1 MSEST
6 NDADTSKNLI
16 LLVVGLILT
25 TIGVAAIAAMIAY

>member
-6 NDADTSKNLI
+6 NDAATSRNLI

-25 TIGVAAIAAMIAY
+25 SIADAAIAAMVAY

>member
-6 NDADTSKNLI
+6 NDADTSRNLI

-25 TIGVAAIAAMIAY
+25 SIGVAAIAAMVAY